1 MSDLSRECASKRT
14 SAHASDLSG
23 HALVLLH
30 HKFCRDV
37 FLPIEVAQHGHR
49 DKDLTSATS
58 NRRRVVATEF
68 GMWRSGRNG
77 GASGSV
83 TVGNGKFREQRGGT
97 RS

>member
-1 MSDLSRECASKRT
+1 MPARLGHHIVLVALDLLYLYGY
-14 SAHASDLSG
+14 D
-23 HALVLLH
+23 LVLLH

>member
-1 MSDLSRECASKRT
+1 MISAADRFMLRSSTMTRLIQSDHGLISLFE
-14 SAHASDLSG
+14 HDLFG
-23 HALVLLH
+23 KPAPTFPDHALVLLH
-30 HKFCRDV
+30 HKFCCDV

-77 GASGSV
+77 G
-83 TVGNGKFREQRGGT
+83 
-97 RS
+97 